1 MPARPV
7 NAKSS
12 LHALTLTAT
21 FCAVT
26 AIATMLIQIP
36 SPMNGYVNMGD
47 CFVLLSAWMLGP
59 IHGTAAAAVG
69 SALADIISGYLI
81 YAPATLVIKGLM
93 ALAAYAVFG
102 AAQRVGERCRAR
114 HVLIAVSAVCAEVI
128 MTVGYFAYAAVIFG
142 EGLSAV
148 ASISGNLVQGV
159 FGAVSAYVL
168 RAPVERLLSKIHLKG

>member
-7 NAKSS
+7 NTKSS

-26 AIATMLIQIP
+26 AVATMLIQIP

-59 IHGTAAAAVG
+59 IYGTAAAAVG

-102 AAQRVGERCRAR
+102 AAQRVGDRCRAR
-114 HVLIAVSAVCAEVI
+114 RVLIAVSAVCAEVI

-159 FGAVSAYVL
+159 FGAVTAYVL
-168 RAPVERLLSKIHLKG
+168 RAPIERLLLKMHLKG